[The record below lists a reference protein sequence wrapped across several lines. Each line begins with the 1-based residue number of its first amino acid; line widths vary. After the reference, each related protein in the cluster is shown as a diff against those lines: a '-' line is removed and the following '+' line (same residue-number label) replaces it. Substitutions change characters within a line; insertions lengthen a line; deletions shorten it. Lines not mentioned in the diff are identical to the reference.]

1 MIRGGVLAHD
11 WFPRPL
17 PENVERGERSWLY
30 SSHAFVHCASR
41 APCAVRIGADS
52 GVYHGTHFELGPLAE
67 VRIGRWCT
75 IVGAIIAT
83 NGRVTIGDFSFIA
96 HEVVLAA
103 EDYARPPHA
112 APAGAAASAAAS
124 AAAGAAASAALEI
137 GENVWIGARAIVVA
151 GTRIGDDAIVGAG
164 AVVRG
169 EVPARSTV
177 AGNPARIV
185 RTGRWRD

>member
-1 MIRGGVLAHD
+1 MSRRAALEHD

-17 PENVERGERSWLY
+17 PENVELGERSWLY
-30 SSHAFVHCASR
+30 SSHAFLHCASR
-41 APCAVRIGADS
+41 AACAVRVGADS
-52 GVYHGTHFELGPLAE
+52 GVYHGTHFELGPDAE

-83 NGRVTIGDFSFIA
+83 NGAVTIGDYSFLA

-103 EDYARPPHA
+103 DDFGRPHTDV
-112 APAGAAASAAAS
+112 SAAVAS
-124 AAAGAAASAALEI
+124 RSVVI
-137 GENVWIGARAIVVA
+137 GENVWIGARAIVLG
-151 GTRIGDDAIVGAG
+151 GTRIGDDAIIGAG

-169 EVPARSTV
+169 DVPPAATA

-185 RTGRWRD
+185 REGRWRV

>member
-1 MIRGGVLAHD
+1 MIRGGELAHD

-30 SSHAFVHCASR
+30 SSHAFIHCASR
-41 APCAVRIGADS
+41 AACAVRIGADS

-83 NGRVTIGDFSFIA
+83 NGPLTIGDYTFIA

-103 EDYARPPHA
+103 GDYVRPPDAAAAAAA
-112 APAGAAASAAAS
+112 APAAAASAAV
-124 AAAGAAASAALEI
+124 EI

-151 GTRIGDDAIVGAG
+151 GSRIGDDAIVGAG

-177 AGNPARIV
+177 AGNPARVV
-185 RTGRWRD
+185 RTPRWRD